1 MYAPILA
8 RTSVLLL
15 QFVYPHP
22 IYFVYPVTA
31 PIMLIKSKEK
41 TFPCLIQT
49 GESFS
54 LHLKIMFLLILRD
67 GAMLSQTSLDAP
79 LAPRRLLALWLRRDP
94 ERVSAW
100 QG

>member
-1 MYAPILA
+1 MLIKRNNPQ
-8 RTSVLLL
+8 TG
-15 QFVYPHP
+15 QFVECLF
-22 IYFVYPVTA
+22 IYPVTA
-31 PIMLIKSKEK
+31 PIMLIKSKEE
-41 TFPCLIQT
+41 TLPCLIQT

-54 LHLKIMFLLILRD
+54 LHLKLMFLLILRD